1 MAVVKPDG
9 IQAVANRNLLVI
21 GTISRLGA
29 AADLLK
35 NSPFA
40 VNGDRLTVNVSSGL
54 DSVRRLFGD
63 PQRPDRDRAAAAL
76 NAAVG
81 SGPSAIIGVQSPL
94 DSDRSVVAV
103 LGDTPAAIG
112 NLVTMLRDADQ
123 APLVQ
128 GDLAL
133 FGGGRFTS
141 YRVGSEYTVG
151 TLPFWLYPSWLFRDQ
166 PLAIIGVMI
175 IGCILVAI
183 FYFFS
188 IRRRATLRMQR
199 LPTRRGQD

>member
-1 MAVVKPDG
+1 M
-9 IQAVANRNLLVI
+9 

-35 NSPFA
+35 DSPFK
-40 VNGDRLTVNVSSGL
+40 VNGSRLTVDVSTTL

-63 PQRPDRDRAAAAL
+63 PRRPDRDRAAAAL
-76 NAAVG
+76 DAAVG
-81 SGPSAIIGVQSPL
+81 TGPSAMIGTQSPL
-94 DSDRSVVAV
+94 DSSRSVIAV
-103 LGDTPAAIG
+103 LGDTPPTID
-112 NLVTMLRDADQ
+112 NLVTMLRDPDQ

-141 YRVGSEYTVG
+141 YRVGSEYTTG
-151 TLPFWLYPSWLFRDQ
+151 ALPFWLYPSWLFRDQ
-166 PLAIIGVMI
+166 PLAIVGVMI
-175 IGCILVAI
+175 VGCLLIAI

-188 IRRRATLRMQR
+188 LRRRAALRMR
-199 LPTRRGQD
+199 RTPTRRGMD